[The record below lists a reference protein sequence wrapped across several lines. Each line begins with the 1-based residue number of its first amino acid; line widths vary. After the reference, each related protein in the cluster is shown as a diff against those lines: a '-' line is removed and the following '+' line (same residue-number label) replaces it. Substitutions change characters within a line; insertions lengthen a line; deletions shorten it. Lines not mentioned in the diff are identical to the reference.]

1 MTIKEFVFYLQ
12 KNLVDPEIFFNNV
25 PDVAMIPL
33 KNRIDK
39 ASTEEDAIEIMNLY
53 V

>member
-1 MTIKEFVFYLQ
+1 MTIKEFIFYLQ
-12 KNLVDPEIFFNNV
+12 KNGVDPEIFFNNV

-33 KNRIDK
+33 KKRIEK
-39 ASTEEDAIEIMNLY
+39 ASTEEDAVEIINLY